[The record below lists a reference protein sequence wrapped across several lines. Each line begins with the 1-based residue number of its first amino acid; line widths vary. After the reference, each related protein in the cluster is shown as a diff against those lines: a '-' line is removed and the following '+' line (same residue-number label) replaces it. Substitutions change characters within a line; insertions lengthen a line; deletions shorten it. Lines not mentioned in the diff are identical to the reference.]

1 MLRRCPCSR
10 WICPFFVRGALLRFL
25 VLLLALSV
33 ASVVWCERK
42 NAVEEVLG
50 DVDRTLFAL
59 SSNVL
64 GICMTDKP
72 ADSYVIYKAPHHFR
86 RNPVNFRR
94 NPIHFLHDRRKE
106 IVSHMH
112 ESSDRTLP
120 RLMDLFL
127 FRLCLLLLVVIVIV
141 VMVAMIA
148 VIVIV
153 DVAGN
158 SSPALALGLFASAPP
173 PHHHP
178 ERSRAW
184 CANPWHSPLYPLKA
198 SLKQANIT
206 GSASDWH
213 FPESNPQ
220 VAIRLQNKPTEP
232 TDSKI
237 HADGAHRYLY
247 PTLP

>member
-1 MLRRCPCSR
+1 M
-10 WICPFFVRGALLRFL
+10 RGALLRFL

-127 FRLCLLLLVVIVIV
+127 FRLCLLLVVVIVIV

-153 DVAGN
+153 VVVAGDR
-158 SSPALALGLFASAPP
+158 SPALALGLFASAPP

-213 FPESNPQ
+213 FLPRKQPQ